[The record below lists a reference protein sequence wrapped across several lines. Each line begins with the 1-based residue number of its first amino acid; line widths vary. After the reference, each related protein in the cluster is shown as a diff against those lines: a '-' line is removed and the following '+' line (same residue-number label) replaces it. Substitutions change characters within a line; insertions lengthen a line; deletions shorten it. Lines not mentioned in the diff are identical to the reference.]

1 MPSEQRATETASGVT
16 DRDLALA
23 HTQTQ
28 TKFCALCHGT
38 LSPSSIETEYNA
50 SGLQAMEDVLAEDE
64 GVAVRDGRYMSID
77 VDIEADSDMGD
88 APADDALDMAA
99 LCSACRERAVAPYAN
114 GAQAVNG
121 AVRGARYALS
131 RPPMVVG
138 LETTTVMPSP
148 PPSLLD
154 SPVPFIQE
162 RSSIPPAVAVSLPKL
177 RPTVSIPPS
186 PCDTPSS
193 SSSPSE
199 THLRKT
205 IRDRSTSPVAFV
217 RHASPSS
224 ATRYAPYH
232 DEQLDPTLDITRLRV
247 RSNGYK
253 CLYPGAS
260 FKGTQKSGRNS
271 YDVSVTIV
279 VSCLFLLSF
288 SRFHTSSGIQHVN
301 SPDIY
306 YTQDVDFSASFLCG
320 YLRIRGLTDDWP
332 ELTTY
337 FDAQIV
343 GNRHGFLTQDWG
355 ATDKDDMTHWGRFAS
370 FQQVQGDMEEP
381 RCTVK
386 DNKRYGAVFMRWK
399 ERFLVPDHRVQ
410 DINGASFAGE
420 QRLILFTLPNE
431 NVER

>member
-1 MPSEQRATETASGVT
+1 MPKCKDILLHLPWNEARCKIEIAKRERVGKNKGDTVRYEASAKPQRKGESTSNKHVSSRNNSPSHHHHLLHLLHPLLPPSSIHLRRIYQMRTTSPPIVSAPELTVKMPSEQRATETGVT

-177 RPTVSIPPS
+177 RPTVSIPSS

-217 RHASPSS
+217 RHASPNST
-224 ATRYAPYH
+224 TRYAPYH

-260 FKGTQKSGRNS
+260 FQGTQKSGRNS

-306 YTQDVDFSASFLCG
+306 YT
-320 YLRIRGLTDDWP
+320 
-332 ELTTY
+332 
-337 FDAQIV
+337 
-343 GNRHGFLTQDWG
+343 
-355 ATDKDDMTHWGRFAS
+355 
-370 FQQVQGDMEEP
+370 
-381 RCTVK
+381 
-386 DNKRYGAVFMRWK
+386 
-399 ERFLVPDHRVQ
+399 
-410 DINGASFAGE
+410 
-420 QRLILFTLPNE
+420 
-431 NVER
+431 